1 MISIVKYISE
11 IGEGGG
17 DYDKD
22 GNPTPAHFEA
32 LKRLKARRLL
42 KQQESQGTR
51 TKLLKKVTPENT
63 PVPAAPPDDH
73 TIYTNPIKK
82 FINAIKQ

>member
-1 MISIVKYISE
+1 MISIIKYISE
-11 IGEGGG
+11 MLEDS

-42 KQQESQGTR
+42 KQQESQGTG
-51 TKLLKKVTPENT
+51 KKILKKVMPEEK
-63 PVPAAPPDDH
+63 PVPAPPPEDH
-73 TIYTNPIKK
+73 TIYTNPIRK
-82 FINAIKQ
+82 FINAVKQ

>member
-1 MISIVKYISE
+1 MISISKYISE
-11 IGEGGG
+11 MLDDS

-42 KQQESQGTR
+42 KQQESQGTG
-51 TKLLKKVTPENT
+51 TKLLKKVAPEHT
-63 PVPAAPPDDH
+63 PVPAPPPEDH

-82 FINAIKQ
+82 FFNAIKQ